1 MAGFVAAFLEFC
13 QQFFLLGSEIG
24 GSFDDGSYVQ
34 ITAFRSTYLGYPFIS
49 KTEDFVGLGTGG
61 DFQPGLAFESWYL
74 DFTAEG
80 GLGETD
86 GYFAKKICSFS
97 FKDGVILN
105 SKDNVEIPVRA
116 SVAAMLSFSGKL
128 DP

>member
-1 MAGFVAAFLEFC
+1 MAGFVAAFFEFC
-13 QQFFLLGSEIG
+13 QKLFLLGSEVG
-24 GSFDDGSYVQ
+24 RSFDDGSYMQ
-34 ITAFRSTYLGYPFIS
+34 ITAFRPTDLRYPFIS
-49 KTEDFVGLGTGG
+49 KTENFVGLGAGG
-61 DFQPGLAFESWYL
+61 DFQPGLAFESWHL

-97 FKDGVILN
+97 FEDRVILN

-116 SVAAMLSFSGKL
+116 SVASMLSFSGKL

>member
-1 MAGFVAAFLEFC
+1 MAGFVAAFFEFC
-13 QQFFLLGSEIG
+13 QQFFLLGSEVG
-24 GSFDDGSYVQ
+24 GSFDDGSYMQ

-86 GYFAKKICSFS
+86 RYFAKKICSFS
-97 FKDGVILN
+97 FEDGVI
-105 SKDNVEIPVRA
+105 PVSYTHLTLPTKVR
-116 SVAAMLSFSGKL
+116 V
-128 DP
+128 

>member
-1 MAGFVAAFLEFC
+1 MAGFVAAFFEFC
-13 QQFFLLGSEIG
+13 QQLFLLGSEVG
-24 GSFDDGSYVQ
+24 GSFDDGSYMQ
-34 ITAFRSTYLGYPFIS
+34 ITAFRSTDLGYPFIS
-49 KTEDFVGLGTGG
+49 KTEDFVGLGACR

-97 FKDGVILN
+97 FEDGVIFN
-105 SKDNVEIPVRA
+105 SKDNVEIPVW
-116 SVAAMLSFSGKL
+116 AAIVSMLPFFGKL

>member
-1 MAGFVAAFLEFC
+1 MAGFVAAFFEFF
-13 QQFFLLGSEIG
+13 QQFFLLGSEVG
-24 GSFDDGSYVQ
+24 GRFDNGSNMQV
-34 ITAFRSTYLGYPFIS
+34 TAFRSADLGYPFIS
-49 KTEDFVGLGTGG
+49 KTENFVGLGACG
-61 DFQPGLAFESWYL
+61 DFQPGLAFESWHL

-97 FKDGVILN
+97 FEDGMILN

>member
-1 MAGFVAAFLEFC
+1 MAGFVAAFFEFC
-13 QQFFLLGSEIG
+13 QELFLLGSEVG
-24 GSFDDGSYVQ
+24 GSFDDGSYMQ
-34 ITAFRSTYLGYPFIS
+34 ITAFRSTDLGYPFIS
-49 KTEDFVGLGTGG
+49 KTENFVGLGAGR
-61 DFQPGLAFESWYL
+61 DFQSGLAFESWYL

-97 FKDGVILN
+97 FEDGVIFN
-105 SKDNVEIPVRA
+105 SKHNVEIPVRA
-116 SVAAMLSFSGKL
+116 SVASMLSFSGKL

>member
-13 QQFFLLGSEIG
+13 QQFFLLGSDIG
-24 GSFDDGSYVQ
+24 GSFDDGSYMQ
-34 ITAFRSTYLGYPFIS
+34 ITAFRSSDLGYPFIS
-49 KTEDFVGLGTGG
+49 KTEDFVGLGAGG
-61 DFQPGLAFESWYL
+61 NLQPGLAFESWYL

-80 GLGETD
+80 GLGEAD

-97 FKDGVILN
+97 FEDGVILN
-105 SKDNVEIPVRA
+105 SKDNIEITVRA
-116 SVAAMLSFSGKL
+116 SVASMLSFSGKL

>member
-1 MAGFVAAFLEFC
+1 MAGLVAAFFEFC
-13 QQFFLLGSEIG
+13 QQLFLFGSEVG
-24 GSFDDGSYVQ
+24 GSFDDGSHMQ
-34 ITAFRSTYLGYPFIS
+34 ITAFRSTDLGYPFIS
-49 KTEDFVGLGTGG
+49 KTEDFVGLGAVR
-61 DFQPGLAFESWYL
+61 DFQPSLAFESWHL

-86 GYFAKKICSFS
+86 RYFAKKICSFS
-97 FKDGVILN
+97 FEDWVILN

-116 SVAAMLSFSGKL
+116 SIGSVFPFSGKL

>member
-1 MAGFVAAFLEFC
+1 MAGFMAAFFEFC
-13 QQFFLLGSEIG
+13 QELFLFGSEVG
-24 GSFDDGSYVQ
+24 GSFDDGSNMQ
-34 ITAFRSTYLGYPFIS
+34 ITSFRSTDLRYPFIS
-49 KTEDFVGLGTGG
+49 KTEDFVGLCAGG
-61 DFQPGLAFESWYL
+61 NPQPGLAFESWHL

-97 FKDGVILN
+97 FEDGVVLN

-116 SVAAMLSFSGKL
+116 SIASMLSFSGEF